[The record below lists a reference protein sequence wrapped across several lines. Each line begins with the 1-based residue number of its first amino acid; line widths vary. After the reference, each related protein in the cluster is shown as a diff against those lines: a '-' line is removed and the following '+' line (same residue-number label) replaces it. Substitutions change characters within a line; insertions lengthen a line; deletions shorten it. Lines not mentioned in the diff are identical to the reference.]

1 MPSDYADRVNCR
13 GDRFRDG
20 LTRAC
25 LYIASGFEMAEADS
39 IVMCGQT
46 PNLEALESFY
56 ASCRAT
62 PTPNPTAQGF
72 AVATTSAGTTS
83 LNIAGGVRGG
93 NLTVSVAAG
102 AARTAMVLAKTYLR
116 SRPGTAVF
124 LVLPQ
129 ENERGL
135 WVSMLEVRRASDG
148 AWSLP
153 AVHSLGTDKP
163 GHAPETFADESAFLE
178 AIEARFDTPVFSV
191 LGTETLSPSALAG
204 LEMECPS

>member
-1 MPSDYADRVNCR
+1 MPGDYAERVSPR

-25 LYIASGFEMAEADS
+25 LYMARGFDMAEADS
-39 IVMCGQT
+39 IVMCAQT

-102 AARTAMVLAKTYLR
+102 ATRTGMMLAKTYLR

-124 LVLPQ
+124 LVLP
-129 ENERGL
+129 RGDSQGL
-135 WVSMLEVRRASDG
+135 QVSVLEVRGAGDG
-148 AWSLP
+148 LWSLP
-153 AVHSLGTDKP
+153 TLGDFGTDQP
-163 GHAPETFADESAFLE
+163 DGPPQTFADELTFLDALEAFLD
-178 AIEARFDTPVFSV
+178 AASV
-191 LGTETLSPSALAG
+191 LGIEALGPSALANQ
-204 LEMECPS
+204 EVE